1 MGVCNTPRTHM
12 EVFMKNYNRI
22 VLRLSD
28 EQMDFIK
35 EVAKENGLSVLNAVR
50 LIITRY
56 REGLRYG
63 R

>member
-1 MGVCNTPRTHM
+1 
-12 EVFMKNYNRI
+12 MKNYKYNRI

>member
-1 MGVCNTPRTHM
+1 
-12 EVFMKNYNRI
+12 MKGYKYNRI

-35 EVAKENGLSVLNAVR
+35 EVAKENGLTALNAVR

-56 REGLRYG
+56 KEVAGYG